1 MVKSTKSKKAR
12 TETVRQRAGQTKP
25 ADQPRRLRKTA
36 GTASRPFRAIV
47 SWLGHLLRPFRF
59 LLWPLKTKPARFV
72 GRILASIF
80 FLRYFRDSW
89 RELRQVTWPNRKE
102 TWQLTFAVFIFAIVF
117 GLIISITDYGLDKVF
132 KRVLLR

>member
-1 MVKSTKSKKAR
+1 MARDKAKKAR
-12 TETVRQRAGQTKP
+12 TETIRQRAGKSLP
-25 ADQPRRLRKTA
+25 HDKPRRLRKTA
-36 GTASRPFRAIV
+36 HAASTPFRFIGV
-47 SWLGHLLRPFRF
+47 WLGRLLKPFRF
-59 LLWPLKTKPARFV
+59 LLWPFKTKPARFI

-102 TWQLTFAVFIFAIVF
+102 TWQLTFAVFMFAIIF
-117 GLIISITDYGLDKVF
+117 GLMVSITDYGLDKVF